1 MARAGDIIE
10 NPITG
15 ETMGFLLT
23 SRETAGELLRI
34 DMDVRPGGF
43 VAGEHVHPHQEE
55 RFQIASGRITLRV
68 NGQERVYTAGDH
80 VTIPA
85 GTPHVWWNSGNDGL
99 RVILDFRPA
108 GRFAEFITT
117 FFALAHAG
125 KTNRRGLPTNVLQL
139 AVTFAEYRDVLYATS
154 PPRAVQQVLFAV
166 LDPLGRVLG
175 YRADE
180 PYSAIQVDVQPTE
193 AGFSH
198 SMTRNQGTRA

>member
-1 MARAGDIIE
+1 MVRAGDIIE

-34 DMDVRPGGF
+34 DMTVRPGGF

-68 NGQERVYTAGDH
+68 DGQERVYTAGDL
-80 VTIPA
+80 VTVPA
-85 GTPHVWWNSGNDGL
+85 GTPHVWWNSGND
-99 RVILDFRPA
+99 
-108 GRFAEFITT
+108 
-117 FFALAHAG
+117 
-125 KTNRRGLPTNVLQL
+125 GLPTNVLQL

-154 PPRAVQQVLFAV
+154 PPWAVQQVLFAV
-166 LDPLGRVLG
+166 LDPLGRALG

-180 PYSAIQVDVQPTE
+180 PYSAIQVDVRPTQV
-193 AGFSH
+193 GFSH